1 LASKWSLNTLEKI
14 KRRVK
19 EREMGTEGF
28 NRFWNAWPKSVRKG
42 GKSDC
47 EKRWNRYYCDSCVD
61 QIIKHIEWMKT
72 TDDWRKADGAF
83 IPAPAVYLNQRRW
96 DGAEIPEI
104 KKPVDV
110 LKQIEES
117 RKAAVPMPDDI
128 RQKLNALRGK

>member
-1 LASKWSLNTLEKI
+1 MASD
-14 KRRVK
+14 
-19 EREMGTEGF
+19 GF
-28 NRFWNAWPKSVRKG
+28 KRFWDAWPKSVRKG

-47 EKRWNRYYCDSCVD
+47 EKRWNRFYCDSCVD

-128 RQKLNALRGK
+128 RQKLNALRGKHG

>member
-1 LASKWSLNTLEKI
+1 MFES
-14 KRRVK
+14 
-19 EREMGTEGF
+19 GF
-28 NRFWNAWPKSVRKG
+28 DRFWAAWPISTRKG

-47 EKRWNRYYCDSCVD
+47 LKRWEKYYCDSCVD

-72 TDDWRKADGAF
+72 TDQWRKADGAF

-110 LKQIEES
+110 LAQIEES

-128 RQKLNALRGK
+128 RQKLNALRGKHG

>member
-1 LASKWSLNTLEKI
+1 
-14 KRRVK
+14 
-19 EREMGTEGF
+19 MGTESF
-28 NRFWNAWPKSVRKG
+28 NRFWEAWPKSVRKG

-61 QIIKHIEWMKT
+61 QIIKHVEWMKT

-117 RKAAVPMPDDI
+117 RKAAVPMPADI
-128 RQKLNALRGK
+128 KAKLDALRGRV